1 MMIKEVVLA
10 TRNKGKVKEFADLL
24 EGVIENI
31 ISLDDLESPPEVVE
45 DGETFTENALKKAR
59 TIAEYSGKP
68 TLADDSGLAV
78 QALGG
83 RPGVYS
89 ARYSGEDATDKT
101 NIDKLLQELGDNPNR
116 GAKFVCVLALVLPE
130 GNEIVA
136 EGQCPGEI
144 LNEQRGEGGFGY
156 DPVFYLPERG
166 KTMAE
171 VPPEIKNSI
180 SHRARAVGKLKEI
193 LSLQKS

>member
-116 GAKFVCVLALVLPE
+116 GARFVCVLALVLPD

-136 EGQCPGEI
+136 EGQCLGEI